1 MTADQRKWLLIG
13 AAVLVTGIIAYSVMA
28 PSAPAVAPGA
38 AAASARTA
46 RVTSAAAKKAKAE
59 AEASGGPVKPV
70 RLEDLKM
77 TRDEPGDAQ
86 RNPFRF
92 KPRIVAP
99 PPRPVNPNP
108 VPVAPPAPVT
118 PPGPPPPPPIPLKF
132 IGLVEKSDG
141 FKVAVLT
148 DGKNTMFG
156 REGDIIDGR
165 YKIVKIGVES
175 IELTHADGRG
185 RQTVRLTGQ

>member
-13 AAVLVTGIIAYSVMA
+13 AGVLVAGVIAYSVMA
-28 PSAPAVAPGA
+28 PAAPAPAP
-38 AAASARTA
+38 AASASA
-46 RVTSAAAKKAKAE
+46 RARATRPVPAKKKDPNTEVAP
-59 AEASGGPVKPV
+59 PVKPV
-70 RLEDLKM
+70 RLEALNI
-77 TRDEPGDAQ
+77 TRDEPGEVQ

-92 KPRIVAP
+92 KPRVVAP

-108 VPVAPPAPVT
+108 VPVAPPPPVT
-118 PPGPPPPPPIPLKF
+118 PPGPPPPPPITLKF
-132 IGLVEKSDG
+132 IGLVEKADG

-148 DGKNTMFG
+148 DGKTTMFG

-165 YKIVKIGVES
+165 YRIVKIGVES
-175 IELTHADGRG
+175 IELTHANGSG

>member
-1 MTADQRKWLLIG
+1 M
-13 AAVLVTGIIAYSVMA
+13 
-28 PSAPAVAPGA
+28 
-38 AAASARTA
+38 
-46 RVTSAAAKKAKAE
+46 
-59 AEASGGPVKPV
+59 
-70 RLEDLKM
+70 
-77 TRDEPGDAQ
+77 
-86 RNPFRF
+86 
-92 KPRIVAP
+92 
-99 PPRPVNPNP
+99 
-108 VPVAPPAPVT
+108 

-132 IGLVEKSDG
+132 IGLVEKADG

-148 DGKNTMFG
+148 DGKVTLYG

>member
-13 AAVLVTGIIAYSVMA
+13 GGVLVAAVIVYMVMSPAA
-28 PSAPAVAPGA
+28 PAAEPTTAANQARPTRSAPAKHENTTEPA
-38 AAASARTA
+38 
-46 RVTSAAAKKAKAE
+46 
-59 AEASGGPVKPV
+59 GPMKPV
-70 RLEDLKM
+70 RLEALNIN
-77 TRDEPGDAQ
+77 RDEPGEAA

-92 KPRIVAP
+92 KPRVVAP

-108 VPVAPPAPVT
+108 VPVAPPPPAT

-132 IGLVEKSDG
+132 IGLVEKGDG

-148 DGKNTMFG
+148 DGKTTMFG

-185 RQTVRLTGQ
+185 RKTVRLTGQ

>member
-13 AAVLVTGIIAYSVMA
+13 AGVLVAAVIVYGVMSTGTPAAA
-28 PSAPAVAPGA
+28 PSN
-38 AAASARTA
+38 
-46 RVTSAAAKKAKAE
+46 TSAQARAPRSTPRSTPGKHTNETEAA
-59 AEASGGPVKPV
+59 GPVKPV
-70 RLEDLKM
+70 RLEALKSN
-77 TRDEPGDAQ
+77 REEPGEAA

-92 KPRIVAP
+92 KPRVVAP

-108 VPVAPPAPVT
+108 APVAPPGPVT

-132 IGLVEKSDG
+132 IGLVEKADG